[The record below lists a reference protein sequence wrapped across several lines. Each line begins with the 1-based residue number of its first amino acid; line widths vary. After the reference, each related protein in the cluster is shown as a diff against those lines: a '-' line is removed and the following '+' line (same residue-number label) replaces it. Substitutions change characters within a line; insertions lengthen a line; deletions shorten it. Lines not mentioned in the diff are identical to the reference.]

1 MASLLA
7 FMPLRVVTP
16 DKINKILL
24 GLYMSEACE
33 IIDIPVAYLTAVF
46 HVQSLLQQHSIWPQN
61 ARFLVAKH

>member
-1 MASLLA
+1 
-7 FMPLRVVTP
+7 
-16 DKINKILL
+16 
-24 GLYMSEACE
+24 MSEACE